1 MDLLRRFGQFSSL
14 LPFELVKSCQQ
25 VLFFWIWWADIWR
38 VLFRRCKTTTDSRDV
53 TYWSG
58 LTGNSCQLVKFVANG
73 KMFRSL
79 LSPDILPLNSFW
91 RAKLSGLVLLL
102 KYEGSVWICTHSC
115 LDPGLGE
122 SSTILQSLEPS
133 ELTKEGGRRRHG
145 RVDHSPCRTKQEE
158 KFRQK
163 NTKFPTLS
171 SCHQGFCCHINYS
184 TVTNCSGDFWC
195 LLLKPNVG
203 WHQGRCHVFW
213 WHQADW
219 CPKEAICLL
228 YTNPNVGVCVF
239 LY

>member
-1 MDLLRRFGQFSSL
+1 MVWGNSVLIKFEDESRLSFFSQGETTTHLAHCQLPCTGLFTPAGSIFPLQLVKFMDLLRRFGQFSSL

-38 VLFRRCKTTTDSRDV
+38 VLFRRCKPTTDSRDI

-145 RVDHSPCRTKQEE
+145 RVDHSTCRTKQEE
-158 KFRQK
+158 KFRQSERPPVVW
-163 NTKFPTLS
+163 NL
-171 SCHQGFCCHINYS
+171 G
-184 TVTNCSGDFWC
+184 
-195 LLLKPNVG
+195 
-203 WHQGRCHVFW
+203 
-213 WHQADW
+213 
-219 CPKEAICLL
+219 
-228 YTNPNVGVCVF
+228 VGV
-239 LY
+239 